1 MISMTRA
8 EELYQKY
15 DKGEMDI
22 NTFLKQFGKEEFFYS
37 TPFGE
42 KKDGRNALFVLE
54 APDNCGFLPVFT
66 TTDRAKEFFEKMER
80 AGYLLMK
87 STFHDILSTAKKANE
102 KAPVKLG
109 VIVDPGYPQI
119 HIEAKNLD
127 AVIELTK

>member
-1 MISMTRA
+1 
-8 EELYQKY
+8 
-15 DKGEMDI
+15 
-22 NTFLKQFGKEEFFYS
+22 
-37 TPFGE
+37 
-42 KKDGRNALFVLE
+42 
-54 APDNCGFLPVFT
+54 
-66 TTDRAKEFFEKMER
+66 MER

>member
-1 MISMTRA
+1 MISMSRA

-15 DKGEMDI
+15 DKGEMDAT
-22 NTFLKQFGKEEFFYS
+22 TFLKQFGKEEFLYS

-42 KKDGRNALFVLE
+42 RKDGSKTLFVLQ
-54 APDNCGFLPVFT
+54 APDNAVFLQIFT
-66 TTDRAKEFFEKMER
+66 TSDRAKEFFEKMER

>member
-22 NTFLKQFGKEEFFYS
+22 NTFLKQFGKEEFLYS

-42 KKDGRNALFVLE
+42 RKDGRKTLFVLQ
-54 APDNCGFLPVFT
+54 APDNAGFLPIFT
-66 TTDRAKEFFEKMER
+66 KMER